1 MSIRALFGLS
11 ILMSFVASGLVTRI
25 FIGPRLRVMARRRR
39 QVTGRS
45 ERWSGSEHPRP
56 PTPRSTPERVA
67 ADYRAFV
74 ARLRSALPAARVAF
88 VSIKPSPSRRSFIPR
103 VLETNQRI
111 RTIIARD
118 SLQTYVDV
126 FTPMLD
132 GAGQPRPELFV
143 ADSLHMTR
151 AGYLLW
157 RARLAPIVR

>member
-1 MSIRALFGLS
+1 M
-11 ILMSFVASGLVTRI
+11 
-25 FIGPRLRVMARRRR
+25 
-39 QVTGRS
+39 TGRS

-132 GAGQPRPELFV
+132 GGGQPRPELFV

-157 RARLAPIVR
+157 RARLAPVVR